1 MGRFLGFLAVAG
13 LAVVFYKEYQKIK
26 KSQKSAKFIRSNRQ
40 EEDNLE

>member
-13 LAVVFYKEYQKIK
+13 LAVVFYKEYQKIRR
-26 KSQKSAKFIRSNRQ
+26 SQKSAKVSPSNKQ

>member
-1 MGRFLGFLAVAG
+1 MGKILGFMAVAG

-26 KSQKSAKFIRSNRQ
+26 KAQKSAKFIRNNRQ